1 MQGLLTNSG
10 VIHHS
15 WDEAGCDR
23 RPVAR
28 FLHPGRVA
36 LSAFVDDLAEF
47 VRSRTRHRGTRSL
60 GFIEFGTGLEEC
72 FDE

>member
-1 MQGLLTNSG
+1 VSAFRDSTFGNANGATLPVGATGMQGLLTNSG

-28 FLHPGRVA
+28 FLHR
-36 LSAFVDDLAEF
+36 
-47 VRSRTRHRGTRSL
+47 
-60 GFIEFGTGLEEC
+60 
-72 FDE
+72 